1 MALLDYSISK
11 QESSGPMEHR
21 GIGEDERRIVKLMSM
36 SLLGLFE
43 LRLGHLDRATRSL
56 WIRLVFP

>member
-1 MALLDYSISK
+1 
-11 QESSGPMEHR
+11 MEHR